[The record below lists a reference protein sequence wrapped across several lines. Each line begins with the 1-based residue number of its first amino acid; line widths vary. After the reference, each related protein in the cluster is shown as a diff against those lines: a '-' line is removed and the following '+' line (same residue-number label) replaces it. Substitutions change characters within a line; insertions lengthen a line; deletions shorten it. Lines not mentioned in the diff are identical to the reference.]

1 MPYVTPKFQ
10 EILDRQLRDAR
21 ALDHTAP
28 TDEDSDLFARA
39 ACTASAVEGLYDHQ
53 NWLARQLLP
62 DTADIEYLEYHA
74 GLRGMVRK
82 PAVKASGTATFSGAP
97 GTVFSAPVH
106 P

>member
-39 ACTASAVEGLYDHQ
+39 ACTASAVVGLYDHQ

-62 DTADIEYLEYHA
+62 DTADIEYLESHGNIHSRPDDKHRRFCVCRVLVA
-74 GLRGMVRK
+74 
-82 PAVKASGTATFSGAP
+82 
-97 GTVFSAPVH
+97 
-106 P
+106 